1 VEVLRHSQRGVEVGV
16 HRLLV
21 ADAAQELLDIGGE
34 RLGVSG
40 RYRDALSVVLRS
52 RTITPSTPFVA
63 EPATD
68 PALLRTLAAGGLP
81 ATERFSQGRLG

>member
-1 VEVLRHSQRGVEVGV
+1 
-16 HRLLV
+16 
-21 ADAAQELLDIGGE
+21 
-34 RLGVSG
+34 
-40 RYRDALSVVLRS
+40 LSVVLRS